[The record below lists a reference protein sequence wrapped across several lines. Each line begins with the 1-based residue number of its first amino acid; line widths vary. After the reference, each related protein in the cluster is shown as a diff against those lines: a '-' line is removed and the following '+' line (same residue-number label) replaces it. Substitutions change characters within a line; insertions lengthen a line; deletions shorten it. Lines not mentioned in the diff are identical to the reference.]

1 MKKLLS
7 LTKAGLLAAT
17 LLVTGLS
24 AFPQVAKATTI
35 TITCDG
41 TDNLCA
47 TVETR
52 DVIIDFYLGNWT
64 SISITPN

>member
-1 MKKLLS
+1 MTKKLLN
-7 LTKAGLLAAT
+7 TVKTTLLAAT
-17 LLVTGLS
+17 LLITGLT
-24 AFPQVAKATTI
+24 AFPQMARAWVI

-41 TDNLCA
+41 SDNLCA

-64 SISITPN
+64 SIEISM